1 LAAFDDLA
9 AMLERGEFDE
19 ARIAAAE
26 AAHPLFPTL
35 DPGLFA

>member
-1 LAAFDDLA
+1 
-9 AMLERGEFDE
+9 MLEEGTVDE
-19 ARIAAAE
+19 AALEAAE